1 VSHLRRISTQRLIL
15 LCAALLATVAAGA
28 AIAIA
33 ATSGG
38 EVPED
43 KPLANAVH
51 DALSAPAQDG
61 VTARVEFTNHL
72 VDNVDFDGWNP
83 IIGGGS
89 GRLWATDDGKFRLE
103 LQSSGGDA
111 QIVSNGKRWWAY
123 DGESDTLYQG
133 RVPQHEHK
141 GGKGGKGGKGRKAK
155 RDHEYR
161 APSVARIQKVINR
174 VMKRATVDGPNPTN
188 VAGEPAYSVRTSL
201 KRNSGLLGGLEFA
214 WDAATGA
221 PLRGAVYAKGESD
234 PVLALEATEIEYGDV
249 PADTFEVPPPPDTK
263 VENVDPDDERGGKDH
278 KGGKHRKHGKHV
290 MGEKRVER
298 RVGFDVSAPAE
309 LEGRKRE
316 IVALVGKGGKGK
328 DRAAL
333 VTYGRSLNG
342 IAVIQKRVT
351 ADDDGG
357 ASPIDEADLPT
368 FDVNGVAGRRL
379 STPLGGVVKF
389 ERNGIS
395 YTVIASAEAS
405 VLEAAARGL

>member
-1 VSHLRRISTQRLIL
+1 LIL
-15 LCAALLATVAAGA
+15 VCVALLATVAAGA

-38 EVPED
+38 DVPED

-51 DALSAPAQDG
+51 DALSAPEQDG

-141 GGKGGKGGKGRKAK
+141 GGKDGKGRRAK

-201 KRNSGLLGGLEFA
+201 KRNSGLLGGLELA

-263 VENVDPDDERGGKDH
+263 VENVDPDERGGKGH
-278 KGGKHRKHGKHV
+278 KGGKRGKHV
-290 MGEKRVER
+290 TGERRVER
-298 RVGFDVSAPAE
+298 KVGFDVAAPAE

-351 ADDDGG
+351 ADDAGDAG
-357 ASPIDEADLPT
+357 PIDEAELPAV
-368 FDVNGVAGRRL
+368 DINGVSGQRL